1 MRNVRYSD
9 FHHISVP
16 GDGTC
21 FFHSIVTILALE
33 KETLKSPK
41 FQSKLK
47 KESRKL
53 RLATVRWLRK
63 NLDYR
68 IKNLGVTIE
77 DEINEAVNSDGD
89 ENYSNIDE
97 YLEYMKTDDGYA
109 GQIEMY
115 AVSNI
120 LKRNIKTY
128 FKKGNK
134 FSSLGL
140 GFNYTDDK
148 TSLMDDIF
156 IFHNIGKTKKKGLHH
171 FEALYPKEK
180 LKLPLS
186 NKKKTKKTNSVE
198 RKRKT
203 NRVDRKTNRVERKR
217 TNGVE
222 RRRKTNRVERK
233 RTNRV
238 DRRRKTNRVDRRRIN
253 RINRIIGGDNETV
266 QPPQLEITNGQKYT
280 ATNIDNEEL
289 IVEIEE
295 LNAEIERVESDF
307 EEALLENERVESEN
321 VGLQFQNEGLQFQNE
336 GLLAQNEEVSTQIE
350 SLKMDN
356 QTLKM
361 DNQTLKRENEDLKNN
376 KSSESLTDKYRES
389 FLIEQNERLR
399 RKIGDLQKE
408 LDGKKV
414 SRAVANLG

>member
-68 IKNLGVTIE
+68 IKNIGVTIE
-77 DEINEAVNSDGD
+77 DEINEAVKSDD
-89 ENYSNIDE
+89 DDNYSNIDE

-134 FSSLGL
+134 FSSLAL

-156 IFHNIGKTKKKGLHH
+156 IFHNLGKTKKKGLHH

-180 LKLPLS
+180 LKLSLS
-186 NKKKTKKTNSVE
+186 DKKKTKKTNRVE
-198 RKRKT
+198 RKRERKIDRVERKGKT
-203 NRVDRKTNRVERKR
+203 NRVERERKRKTNRVERKR
-217 TNGVE
+217 KTT
-222 RRRKTNRVERK
+222 RADRKTTRADRK
-233 RTNRV
+233 RKTTRA
-238 DRRRKTNRVDRRRIN
+238 DRKI
-253 RINRIIGGDNETV
+253 INRIIGGGNATV
-266 QPPQLEITNGQKYT
+266 QPEYNPIKGEIEEIASEGLIAENEGLI
-280 ATNIDNEEL
+280 AENEGLIAENEGLVGEIEGLVDENIRIEAGNEEL
-289 IVEIEE
+289 LSEIRGLMNQTEE
-295 LNAEIERVESDF
+295 L
-307 EEALLENERVESEN
+307 
-321 VGLQFQNEGLQFQNE
+321 
-336 GLLAQNEEVSTQIE
+336 STQIVSSE
-350 SLKMDN
+350 MN
-356 QTLKM
+356 
-361 DNQTLKRENEDLKNN
+361 NQTLKRENEDLKNN
-376 KSSESLTDKYRES
+376 KSNESLTDKYRES

-399 RKIGDLQKE
+399 SKVADLQKE
-408 LDGKKV
+408 LDGKAMRV
-414 SRAVANLG
+414 VAPAAKIG